1 MEEAFWQEKW
11 ARNEIG
17 FHEAGTNP
25 LLLRHFPAL
34 HLAPDA
40 RVFVPLCGKTRD
52 IHWLR
57 ANGYRVAGAELST
70 LAVRQLFAEMGV
82 EPRISAAGAL
92 QRFEADGLSIH
103 AGNIFD
109 LGRDVLGGVDAIYD
123 RAALVALP
131 DAMRARYAE
140 HLMAMTGT
148 AKQLL
153 VCLDYDQ
160 SLMAGPPF
168 SIDEAE
174 IRRHYDAVYRITCL
188 ERREVEGGLKGFPA
202 HERAWLLEPR

>member
-34 HLAPDA
+34 RLAPGA

-92 QRFEADGLSIH
+92 QRFEAAGLSIY

-109 LGRDVLGGVDAIYD
+109 LDRDVLGRVDAIYD

-188 ERREVEGGLKGFPA
+188 ERREVEGGLKGFPT
-202 HERAWLLEPR
+202 HESAWLLEPR